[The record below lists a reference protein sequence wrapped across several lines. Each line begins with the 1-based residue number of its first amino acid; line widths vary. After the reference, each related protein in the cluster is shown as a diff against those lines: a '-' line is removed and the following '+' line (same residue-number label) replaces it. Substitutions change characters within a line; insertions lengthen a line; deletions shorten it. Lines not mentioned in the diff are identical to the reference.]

1 MNAPLELY
9 LDAKSFL
16 QWVQGREGRYELER
30 GRVVQQMTG
39 GSKPHARLV
48 SNFIGAI
55 RARLDLEIWSVTASD
70 LAVRIGDST
79 RYPDVVVDRL
89 DPPGDPLLAEQPA
102 LLVEVLSPSSAVTDL
117 RAKGRRVYEPR
128 LARGVRRRQPG
139 CADRLDLAAPAG
151 SRSGIPTGTRRDQR
165 TQRCRD
171 GRPPRLDAAPRRALS
186 RHRTPVGD
194 P

>member
-39 GSKPHARLV
+39 RSKPHARLV

-55 RARLDLEIWSVTASD
+55 RARLDLETWSVTASD

-117 RAKGRRVYEPR
+117 RAKVAEYTSLASLEAYVVASQDAPIVWIWQRRPDRDQAFPPEPVEISGPN
-128 LARGVRRRQPG
+128 AVVTV
-139 CADRLDLAAPAG
+139 DRLGLTLPLAELY
-151 SRSGIPTGTRRDQR
+151 RGIG
-165 TQRCRD
+165 
-171 GRPPRLDAAPRRALS
+171 
-186 RHRTPVGD
+186 HR
-194 P
+194 